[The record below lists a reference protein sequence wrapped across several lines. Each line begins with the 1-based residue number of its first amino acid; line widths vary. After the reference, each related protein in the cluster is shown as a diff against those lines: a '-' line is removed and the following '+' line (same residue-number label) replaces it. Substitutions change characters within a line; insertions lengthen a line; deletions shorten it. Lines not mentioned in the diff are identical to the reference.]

1 VTDLIIVLI
10 KEQKGYISTSTI
22 LGDNGNHSEEEEEV
36 VELHSTGPQSS
47 STQPTSSGV
56 VLDEDR
62 KDNNRQ
68 EDIPVVEPVS
78 EQGDGQMFE
87 NDLIEALPVSCTSPA
102 DVYLTTE
109 YFIKDTV
116 PDPPIFL
123 FPPILAG
130 PGETVQVK
138 TDFTECIDEHHILY
152 RSIHVILQWLIMD
165 YCLMMKMTRCV
176 VQY

>member
-1 VTDLIIVLI
+1 VLI
-10 KEQKGYISTSTI
+10 EEQKVTYQCSLL
-22 LGDNGNHSEEEEEV
+22 LGDNGSHSEEEEEV
-36 VELHSTGPQSS
+36 VELHSTDPQSS
-47 STQPTSSGV
+47 STQATSSGV
-56 VLDEDR
+56 LLDKDR

-87 NDLIEALPVSCTSPA
+87 NGIIEAPPVSCTSPA

-130 PGETVQVK
+130 PGETLQVK
-138 TDFTECIDEHHILY
+138 TVLL
-152 RSIHVILQWLIMD
+152 SV
-165 YCLMMKMTRCV
+165 
-176 VQY
+176 